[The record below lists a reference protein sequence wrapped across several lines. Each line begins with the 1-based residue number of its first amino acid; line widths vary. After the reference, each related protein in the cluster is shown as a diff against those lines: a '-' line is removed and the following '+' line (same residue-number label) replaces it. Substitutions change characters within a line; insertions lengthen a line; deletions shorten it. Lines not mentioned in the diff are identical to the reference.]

1 MRSRRR
7 PKTSSRSTPD
17 SRTAIH
23 RSLQSVRVPDEK
35 LLEKYADL
43 VVRVG
48 ANVQEGQDG
57 VVFALVEHAPF
68 ARALVRAAY
77 GAGARYAIAAYGDQ
91 YVKRELIAHG
101 SDETLEWSP
110 AWELERLNHLSRV
123 GGSMITITGD
133 PNPDLFA
140 DLDGARV
147 GKARAKEYGERSLQI
162 VFEEKSVN
170 RTIAAYPTERWAEKI
185 YGSKDVDRLWEDVAK
200 AVRLDQAD
208 PVAAWQQHVERLRT
222 RASQMTQRRFDA
234 LHFSGPGT
242 DLTIGLTPGYNWGA
256 GTLET
261 ASGIVHVPNMPT
273 EEVFNAPDARRTEGT
288 VRSTQPLA
296 TSGGVIVEGLQ
307 LRFED
312 GRVVEAKADKGQ
324 DVIQAQLDS
333 DDGARRLGEVA
344 LVDGTSPVGQTRATF
359 FDTLFDENATCHIA
373 YGGGLGFTRNADED
387 LPDGAS
393 NASSIHTDFMIGGP
407 EVDVDG
413 VDADGN
419 AVPILRKEEWVLA

>member
-1 MRSRRR
+1 M
-7 PKTSSRSTPD
+7 
-17 SRTAIH
+17 A
-23 RSLQSVRVPDEK
+23 DEN
-35 LLEKYADL
+35 LLKRYAEL
-43 VVRVG
+43 VIRVG
-48 ANVQEGQDG
+48 ANVKEGQD
-57 VVFALVEHAPF
+57 VVISAYVEQAPF
-68 ARALVRAAY
+68 VRALAEAAY
-77 GAGARYAIAAYGDQ
+77 EAGARYVAPQYADQ
-91 YVKRELIAHG
+91 FVKRQLILHG
-101 SDETLEWSP
+101 DDDVLEWSP
-110 AWELERLNHLSRV
+110 PWELERLEYFNRE
-123 GGSMITITGD
+123 GGASIFISGD
-133 PNPDLFA
+133 PNPDVFA
-140 DLDGARV
+140 DLDGVRV
-147 GKARAKEYGERSLQI
+147 GKARAKALAERSLQI
-162 VFEEKSVN
+162 TFEDKTIN
-170 RTIAAYPTERWAEKI
+170 WTIAAYPNERWAEKI

-208 PVAAWQQHVERLRT
+208 PVAAWQQHVERLRK

-273 EEVFNAPDARRTEGT
+273 EEVFTAPDARRTEGT

-344 LVDGTSPVGQTRATF
+344 LVDGTSPVGQTGVTF

-419 AVPILRKEEWVLA
+419 AVPILRNEEWVLA